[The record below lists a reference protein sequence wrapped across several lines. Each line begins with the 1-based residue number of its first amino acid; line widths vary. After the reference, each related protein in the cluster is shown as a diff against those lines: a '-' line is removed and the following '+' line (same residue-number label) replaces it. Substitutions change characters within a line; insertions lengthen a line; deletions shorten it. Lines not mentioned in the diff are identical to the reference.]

1 MDIYPREY
9 GASTDSAGAQ
19 LIAELIKLRGANQL
33 ERAYLFCEFPL
44 FREEDGLIRS
54 QLLLVSPVHGV
65 LIVGTTLENT
75 AEGIKGL
82 IPQTEA
88 IFSHIYSK
96 LLRISKL
103 RASKTKLNF
112 GAEAAIFAP
121 EFNARENFEDHDDVK
136 ICTSITSF
144 IDYLESLRSDAP
156 LDEDMLLEIVS
167 VVEGSKGLI
176 RPIDRQSHNFPAD
189 SKVALIKKLD
199 EEIRRFD
206 REQRLGYMTEVLGLE
221 RITGLAGSGKTVVL
235 AMKAAM
241 AHLNNP
247 EARIAFTFYTKSLY
261 QQIKQL
267 ITRFYRQFDDR
278 DPDWDKLKIMHA
290 WGGQV
295 NDGLYYYAAKASGA
309 IPLTYPQARSFN
321 SRRPFDYACT
331 RLLEGSNLVELFD
344 YIFIDE
350 AQDFPPSFL
359 RLALKVVKDEKLVI
373 AYDVFQTIFD
383 VEIPSAEVLF
393 GKESAVSFMQDI
405 VLHKCYRNPLE
416 VLVTAHAIGFG
427 IYSKRIVQML
437 ESADHWRDFGYELE
451 SGKLT
456 SGQNVVI
463 TRPLANSPSSIS
475 NQVSSDAIISA
486 KSFGGLT
493 EEIDYVSTNIK
504 SDIEV
509 DGLLPEDILVI
520 CADDMNSRTY
530 FKHLSRRLAEDGIRT
545 NNLQE
550 DTYEIRNFTEKGEVT
565 LSTVYK
571 AKGNEAFAVYVTG
584 IDALFSASN
593 ARNRNT
599 AFVAMTRAKGWL
611 KISGVGAAAEK
622 FTKEVDSAKTE
633 LPKLKFTF
641 PSPEELISLK
651 RDLSEEGSERV
662 STTLDDLEFE
672 LSPDQYEVVLKRKL
686 MDVQRKKRSQK
697 KKY

>member
-1 MDIYPREY
+1 MDIYPKEY

-19 LIAELIKLRGANQL
+19 LIAALSELNDSAGLG
-33 ERAYLFCEFPL
+33 EAYLFCEFPL
-44 FREEDGLIRS
+44 FREEDGLLKS

-75 AEGIKGL
+75 ATGIKNL

-96 LLRISKL
+96 LLRVGKL

-112 GAEAAIFAP
+112 GTEAAIFAP
-121 EFNARENFEDHDDVK
+121 ESVAHISLEVEDDLR
-136 ICTSITSF
+136 ICTSIPSF
-144 IDYLESLRSDAP
+144 IAYLDSLKSESPIDKDL
-156 LDEDMLLEIVS
+156 LLEIVS
-167 VVEGSKGLI
+167 VIEGSKGLI
-176 RPIDRQSHNFPAD
+176 RPIERQSDQFPD
-189 SKVALIKKLD
+189 NSKVVLIKKLD

-235 AMKAAM
+235 AMKAALV
-241 AHLNNP
+241 HLNNP
-247 EARIAFTFYTKSLY
+247 EARIVFTFYTKSLY

-295 NDGLYYYAAKASGA
+295 NEGLYYYSAKVAGVA
-309 IPLTYPQARSFN
+309 PFTFPQARSFDP
-321 SRRPFDYACT
+321 RRPFDFACT
-331 RLLEGSNLVELFD
+331 RLLESSNLVELFD
-344 YIFIDE
+344 YVFIDE

-359 RLALKVVKDEKLVI
+359 RLALRIVKDEKLVI

-427 IYSKRIVQML
+427 IYSKKIVQML
-437 ESADHWRDFGYELE
+437 ESAEHWRDFGYELE
-451 SGKLT
+451 SGTLK
-456 SGQNVVI
+456 SGEKVVI
-463 TRPLANSPSSIS
+463 TRPLDNSPSSIS
-475 NQVSSDAIISA
+475 NDVSRDEIISA
-486 KSFGGLT
+486 RSFEGLMD
-493 EEIDYVSTNIK
+493 EIEYVASNIK
-504 SDIEV
+504 SDIEFE
-509 DGLLPEDILVI
+509 GLLPEDILVI

-530 FKHLSRRLAEDGIRT
+530 FKHLSRRLSQDGIKT

-550 DTYEIRNFTEKGEVT
+550 DSYDIRNFTEKGEVT

-571 AKGNEAFAVYVTG
+571 AKGNEAFAVYVAG
-584 IDALFSASN
+584 IDALFSVSS

-611 KISGVGAAAEK
+611 KISGVGDAANK
-622 FTKEVDSAKTE
+622 FKTEVDSAKAE
-633 LPKLKFTF
+633 LPRLSFIF

-651 RDLSEEGSERV
+651 RDLSEEGSERAA
-662 STTLDDLEFE
+662 STLDNLEFE

-686 MDVQRKKRSQK
+686 MDVQRKKRAQRK
-697 KKY
+697 LY